1 MIETY
6 LLQNL
11 VAFAE
16 EKTLLRTAE
25 RLNVSQSA
33 LTRAMQKLE
42 EEFDASLFY
51 RAKNRI
57 ALNEAGEEA
66 ARRAKEILRLQ
77 DEMIAEVQKLDASK
91 REISFASIA
100 PAPIFELNPIL
111 KKLYPGV
118 KINSELKNTEEEIFS
133 GLGKGTY
140 QFVISKTPYPR
151 HAELV
156 SASHT
161 ESNQIHKKNDYISK
175 EYFKEGLQVFLP
187 KTHRLAARKSIHL
200 KDLSGETFLMLS
212 ELGFWAEI
220 KKAKIPN
227 AKFITQAEAETLKDL
242 IESSSLPTFVTEI
255 AQKSKNFVTYEQ
267 KDRVSIPIVDKEVN
281 VTFYIV
287 CKKESYAKLRA
298 MFESV

>member
-16 EKTLLRTAE
+16 EKTLLRAAE
-25 RLNVSQSA
+25 RLNVSQST

-77 DEMIAEVQKLDASK
+77 DEMIAKVQKLDAAN

-118 KINSELKNTEEEIFS
+118 QIKSELKNTEDEIFS
-133 GLGKGTY
+133 GLENGAY
-140 QFVISKTPYPR
+140 QFVISKTPR
-151 HAELV
+151 TDLLG
-156 SASHT
+156 
-161 ESNQIHKKNDYISK
+161 DGYISK
-175 EYFKEGLQVFLP
+175 EYFKEGLKIFVP
-187 KTHRLAARKSIHL
+187 ESHRLAGRKSIQL
-200 KDLSGETFLMLS
+200 SDLAGETFLMLS

-220 KKAKIPN
+220 KRAKIPG
-227 AKFITQAEAETLKDL
+227 AKFITQEQSETLKDL
-242 IESSSLPTFVTEI
+242 VDSSNLLTFVTDI
-255 AQKSKNFVTYEQ
+255 AQNSKNFMTYEQ
-267 KDRVSIPIVDKEVN
+267 KGRVAIPITDKEVN

-287 CKKESYAKLRA
+287 CKKENYAKLRSV
-298 MFESV
+298 FESV

>member
-16 EKTLLRTAE
+16 EKTLLRAAE
-25 RLNVSQSA
+25 RLNVSQST

-77 DEMIAEVQKLDASK
+77 DEMIAKVQKLDAAN

-118 KINSELKNTEEEIFS
+118 QIKSELKNTEDEIFS
-133 GLGKGTY
+133 GLENGAY
-140 QFVISKTPYPR
+140 QFVISKTPR
-151 HAELV
+151 TDLLG
-156 SASHT
+156 
-161 ESNQIHKKNDYISK
+161 DGYISK
-175 EYFKEGLQVFLP
+175 EYFKEGLKIFVP
-187 KTHRLAARKSIHL
+187 ESHRLAGRKSIQL
-200 KDLSGETFLMLS
+200 SDLAGETFLMLS

-220 KKAKIPN
+220 KRAKIPG
-227 AKFITQAEAETLKDL
+227 AKFITQEQSETLKDL
-242 IESSSLPTFVTEI
+242 VDSSNLPTFVTDI
-255 AQKSKNFVTYEQ
+255 AQNSKNYVTYEQ
-267 KDRVSIPIVDKEVN
+267 KGRVAIPITDKEVN

-287 CKKESYAKLRA
+287 CKKENYAKLRSV
-298 MFESV
+298 FESV

>member
-1 MIETY
+1 MHIAFCAYWVYTILMIETY

-42 EEFDASLFY
+42 DEFDASLFH
-51 RAKNRI
+51 RTKNRI

-66 ARRAKEILRLQ
+66 ARRAREILRLQ
-77 DEMIAEVQKLDASK
+77 DEMVAEVQKLDAAT
-91 REISFASIA
+91 REITFASIA

-111 KKLYPGV
+111 KQLYHGV
-118 KINSELKNTEEEIFS
+118 QIKSELKNTEEEIFS
-133 GLGKGTY
+133 GLKNGAY
-140 QFVISKTPYPR
+140 QFVISKTP
-151 HAELV
+151 
-156 SASHT
+156 HT
-161 ESNQIHKKNDYISK
+161 DSLGEDYISK
-175 EYFKEGLQVFLP
+175 EYFKEGLQIFVP
-187 KTHRLAARKSIHL
+187 ESHRLAGQKSIHL
-200 KDLSGETFLMLS
+200 KDLAGETFLMLS

-227 AKFITQAEAETLKDL
+227 AKFITQEEAETLKDL
-242 IESSSLPTFVTEI
+242 VDSSDLPTFVTDI
-255 AQKSKNFVTYEQ
+255 AQNSKNYVTYEQ
-267 KDRVSIPIVDKEVN
+267 KGRVAIPIVDKEVN

-287 CKKESYAKLRA
+287 CKKENYAKLRA

>member
-16 EKTLLRTAE
+16 EKTLLRAAE

-51 RAKNRI
+51 RVKNRI

-66 ARRAKEILRLQ
+66 ARRAKEILCLH
-77 DEMIAEVQKLDASK
+77 DEMVLEVRKLDAAN

-118 KINSELKNTEEEIFS
+118 QIKSELKNTEDEIFS
-133 GLGKGTY
+133 GLENGAY
-140 QFVISKTPYPR
+140 QFVISKTPR
-151 HAELV
+151 TDSLG
-156 SASHT
+156 
-161 ESNQIHKKNDYISK
+161 DGYISK
-175 EYFKEGLQVFLP
+175 EYFKEGLKIFVP
-187 KTHRLAARKSIHL
+187 ESHRLAGRKSIHL
-200 KDLSGETFLMLS
+200 SDLAGETFLMLS

-220 KKAKIPN
+220 KKAKIPG
-227 AKFITQAEAETLKDL
+227 AKFITQEQSETLKDL
-242 IESSSLPTFVTEI
+242 VDSSNLPTFVTDI
-255 AQKSKNFVTYEQ
+255 AQNSKNFMTYEQ
-267 KDRVSIPIVDKEVN
+267 KGRVAIPITDKEVN

-287 CKKESYAKLRA
+287 CKKENYAKLRA

>member
-16 EKTLLRTAE
+16 EKTLLRAAE
-25 RLNVSQSA
+25 RLNVSQST

-77 DEMIAEVQKLDASK
+77 DEMIAKVQKLDAAN

-118 KINSELKNTEEEIFS
+118 QIKSELKNTEDEIFS
-133 GLGKGTY
+133 GLENGAY
-140 QFVISKTPYPR
+140 QFVISKTPR
-151 HAELV
+151 TDSLGEG
-156 SASHT
+156 
-161 ESNQIHKKNDYISK
+161 YISK
-175 EYFKEGLQVFLP
+175 EYFKEGLKIFVP
-187 KTHRLAARKSIHL
+187 ESHRLAGRKSIQL
-200 KDLSGETFLMLS
+200 SDLAGETFLMLS

-220 KKAKIPN
+220 KRAKIPG
-227 AKFITQAEAETLKDL
+227 AKFITQEQSETLKDL
-242 IESSSLPTFVTEI
+242 VDSSNLPTFVTDI
-255 AQKSKNFVTYEQ
+255 AQNSKNYVTYEQ
-267 KDRVSIPIVDKEVN
+267 KGRVAIPITDKEVN

-287 CKKESYAKLRA
+287 CKKENYAKLRSV
-298 MFESV
+298 FESV